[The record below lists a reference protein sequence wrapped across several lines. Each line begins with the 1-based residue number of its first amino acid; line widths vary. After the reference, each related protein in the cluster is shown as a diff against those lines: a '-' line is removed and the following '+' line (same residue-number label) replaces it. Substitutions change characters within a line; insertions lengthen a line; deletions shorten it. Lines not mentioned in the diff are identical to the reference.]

1 MVLDE
6 PRPCANGSYASPT
19 SVCIISF
26 TSIASLPSVPVT
38 RPRKRPTS
46 AIVSRSVCQA
56 IAGCARPSSF
66 INPAWVSSPPWPRGE
81 RAGCAREFTHQHAR
95 TQLRETRAMP
105 LDRGENPGH
114 LVAEGHGNGLLQ
126 VAAPDHRR
134 VAVATGEL
142 RHCRRDRGEIGLDEH
157 EALADLEQH

>member
-1 MVLDE
+1 AVGLTRQ
-6 PRPCANGSYASPT
+6 PASHYFFF
-19 SVCIISF
+19 SSRRRH
-26 TSIASLPSVPVT
+26 T
-38 RPRKRPTS
+38 R
-46 AIVSRSVCQA
+46 
-56 IAGCARPSSF
+56 
-66 INPAWVSSPPWPRGE
+66 WPRDWSSDVCSSDLKAQLLHQSGLGLEPALAEGGE

-105 LDRGENPGH
+105 LDRGENPGD

-142 RHCRRDRGEIGLDEH
+142 RHRGRDRAEIVLDEH
-157 EALADLEQH
+157 EALANLQ